1 MGMNR
6 RFALL
11 SIAALLAGCASAPPE
26 PPPKLELPAAWKV
39 EPPWRESAPDDAAAR
54 GPWWQRFG
62 DPQLDALE
70 RQALAASPTLAVAAA
85 RLEQARATVDIAN
98 AGLFPQIGLSGRVAR
113 QRISANRPLTR
124 YDSPNFSTVQN
135 DYGLSFTVA
144 YEADLFGRVRSTVEA
159 ARAGAQQSAAD
170 FENVRLVLTT
180 DLAAAYFNLREL
192 DIELDVLSR
201 SIALQRRALE
211 LATARHDLGATSGLD
226 VAQQQ
231 ALLDTTLT
239 QVDVLRRQRDQFE
252 HSIATLVGRPAPVF
266 ALAPET
272 GPRLAPAVP
281 VGVPSDVLQR
291 RPDVASAERAMA
303 AANAQIGIARAAY
316 YPSITLNPTLGA
328 DSRQLAQLF
337 DAPSLL
343 WSLGAAITQPL
354 FDAGRTAANVASA
367 RAGYEAA
374 AGNYRRV
381 VLTAMQEV
389 QDGISGSA
397 ALDRALDQARLAVAS
412 AERVLQLAN
421 DRYEGGAAAYLD
433 VITAQQSLLTAQR
446 QQAQLLGQRLL
457 VSVFLIKALGGDWH
471 PAATG

>member
-1 MGMNR
+1 MR
-6 RFALL
+6 ARLAL
-11 SIAALLAGCASAPPE
+11 IAGAALLAGCAGAPPQ
-26 PPPKLELPAAWKV
+26 PPPKLEMPAAWKV
-39 EPPWRESAPDDAAAR
+39 EAPWRESAPNDAAAR

-85 RLEQARATVDIAN
+85 RLQQARSAADVAN
-98 AGLFPQIGLSGRVAR
+98 AGLFPQIGVAGRAGR

-124 YDSPNFSTVQN
+124 YDSPNFTTVQN
-135 DYGLSFTVA
+135 DYGLTFTVA

-159 ARAGAQQSAAD
+159 AQASAQQSAAD
-170 FENVRLVLTT
+170 FENVRLVLAT

-252 HSIATLVGRPAPVF
+252 HAIATLVGRPAPVF

-272 GPRLAPAVP
+272 GPRIAPAVP
-281 VGVPSDVLQR
+281 VGVPSDILER

-303 AANAQIGIARAAY
+303 AANAQIGVARAAY
-316 YPSITLNPTLGA
+316 YPSVMLTPALGT
-328 DSRQLAQLF
+328 DSRELARLF

-343 WSLGAAITQPL
+343 WSLGVAVTQPL
-354 FDAGRTAANVASA
+354 FDAGRTSANVASA
-367 RAGYEAA
+367 RAGYDAA
-374 AGNYRRV
+374 AATYRRV
-381 VLTAMQEV
+381 VLSALQEV

-397 ALDRALDQARLAVAS
+397 ALDRALDQGRLAVAS

-457 VSVFLIKALGGDWH
+457 VSVFLIKALGGDWS
-471 PAATG
+471 ATGG

>member
-1 MGMNR
+1 MR
-6 RFALL
+6 RAAAILPAL
-11 SIAALLAGCASAPPE
+11 AAGLLLAACATGPSEPAPR
-26 PPPKLELPAAWKV
+26 LEIPAAWKV
-39 EPPWRESAPDDAAAR
+39 EAPWHESAPDDAAVR
-54 GPWWQRFG
+54 GPWWQRFA

-70 RQALAASPTLAVAAA
+70 RQALQSSPTLAVAAA
-85 RLEQARATVDIAN
+85 RLQQARSSVDIAA
-98 AGLFPQIGLSGRVAR
+98 AGLFPQIALNARGSR
-113 QRISANRPLTR
+113 QRISATRPLSR
-124 YDSPNFSTVQN
+124 YDVQNFSTVQN
-135 DYGLSFTVA
+135 DFPLSFTVA
-144 YEADLFGRVRSTVEA
+144 YEADLFGRVRAAVEA
-159 ARAGAQQSAAD
+159 ARAAAQQSAAD

-192 DIELDVLSR
+192 DIELDVVSR

-231 ALLDTTLT
+231 ALLDSTLT

-252 HSIATLVGRPAPVF
+252 HAIAALVGQPAPAF

-272 GPRLAPAVP
+272 GPRRAPPVP
-281 VGVPSDVLQR
+281 VGVPSDILQR

-303 AANAQIGIARAAY
+303 AANAQIGVARAGY
-316 YPSITLNPTLGA
+316 FPSITLGPAYGFE
-328 DSRQLAQLF
+328 SRDLARLF
-337 DAPSLL
+337 DAPSLA

-354 FDAGRTAANVASA
+354 FDAGRTAAGVASA

-374 AGNYRRV
+374 AATYRRV

-397 ALDRALDQARLAVAS
+397 ALDRALGQARLAVGS
-412 AERVLQLAN
+412 AERVLQLAT

-433 VITAQQSLLTAQR
+433 VITAQQSLLTTQR
-446 QQAQLLGQRLL
+446 QEAQLLGQRLL
-457 VSVFLIKALGGDWH
+457 VAVFLVKALGGDWQ
-471 PAATG
+471 PAGG